1 MNRILSKIKGYFS
14 NTFHQGENLS
24 ISQITKKNLPFFIGW
39 IAVII
44 WVDSYALPI
53 GTIDEAGLQSS
64 ISPTSIFSYL
74 YPLATAAFIC
84 MSDIRK
90 LLPYVRFSVIVAITG
105 ILANTFL
112 GNTLLSYIGIILG
125 AAAVGHIIAS
135 TDYGFFII
143 MNNMERLY
151 SVSIGILISKILLLL
166 KVSFAGSITGAK
178 LFEIVQIAGFV
189 PILICVWF
197 YRNAVNQKPFDKG
210 EKPHFKYYTV
220 LALACLVFLFNDFLA
235 PVLWRSVKSVP
246 SFTLNMYYAAG
257 IFLGIIFTLAMQQI
271 FRCNICYVLNF
282 SFAVLAMGFVIGALD
297 YGSAKWVLFQVLL
310 FGVSY
315 SMGFVSIYYM
325 IGIIVKKSR
334 SLFFFRLGVLSASVF
349 YIFGFFIT
357 ELLKDVNSQS
367 LFSATALLSIA
378 VILVIFAL
386 TPLLTRIFYSAE
398 WTDDQYRLDVT
409 HASRL
414 TARLSELKL
423 TPREIEVCI
432 LLLDGY
438 TIRQISAMLNIAY
451 STVNTY
457 YTSIYRKLR
466 VNSRTEI
473 IVMFR
478 EYLSK

>member
-1 MNRILSKIKGYFS
+1 MNRIFSKIKGYFS
-14 NTFHQGENLS
+14 NTFHQDELLS
-24 ISQITKKNLPFFIGW
+24 INQITKENLPFIIGW
-39 IAVII
+39 IVII
-44 WVDSYALPI
+44 LWLDNYALPVGAI
-53 GTIDEAGLQSS
+53 SEAGLQSN

-74 YPLATAAFIC
+74 YPLATAAAIC
-84 MSDIRK
+84 LIDLRK
-90 LLPYVRFSVIVAITG
+90 LMPYVKFSVAVAIIG

-112 GNTLLSYIGIILG
+112 GNTLLSYIGIILA

-135 TDYGFFII
+135 TEYGFFII
-143 MNNMERLY
+143 MNNLERLY
-151 SVSIGILISKILLLL
+151 SVSIGILISKMLLLL
-166 KVSFAGSITGAK
+166 KVSFAGSITGVK
-178 LFEIVQIAGFV
+178 IFETVHIAGLV

-210 EKPHFKYYTV
+210 EKPRFKYYTV

-235 PVLWRSVKSVP
+235 PVLWRSVTTIP
-246 SFTLNMYYAAG
+246 TFTLNMYYAAG
-257 IFLGIIFTLAMQQI
+257 VFLGIIFTLVLQQVLH
-271 FRCNICYVLNF
+271 CNICYVLNF

-297 YGSAKWVLFQVLL
+297 YDSAKWVLFQVLL

-315 SMGFVSIYYM
+315 AMGFVSIYYM

-334 SLFFFRLGVLSASVF
+334 SLFFFRIGILSASIF

-386 TPLLTRIFYSAE
+386 TPLLTKIVYSAE
-398 WTDDQYRLDVT
+398 WADDQYRLDVT

-414 TARLSELKL
+414 TVRLSEFKL
-423 TPREIEVCI
+423 TPREVEVCI

-438 TIRQISAMLNIAY
+438 TMRQISAMLNIAY

-457 YTSIYRKLR
+457 YTSIYRKLK
-466 VNSRTEI
+466 VNSRTEL

-478 EYLSK
+478 EHLSK